1 MKIREQKLLF
11 DVVESGRS
19 IQTRCAGR
27 TFADYQTDRQLRRAI
42 EREFEIIGE
51 ALSRLLRIDSPAAQR
66 ISQLPRIISFRN
78 RIIHG
83 YDTIDDATVWGV
95 IEGHLFPSCWRK
107 RMAFCERAPMNSSW
121 SGLGRSPL

>member
-19 IQTRCAGR
+19 IQTWCAGR

-51 ALSRLLRIDSPAAQR
+51 ALSRLLRIDTAAAER

-95 IEGHLFPSCWRK
+95 IEGHLPELLEE
-107 RMAFCERAPMNSSW
+107 AD
-121 SGLGRSPL
+121 GLLRESTE